1 MLFGHSGSGKTT
13 LLRCIAGL
21 QHAPQGFLEING
33 NIWQDS
39 ERDLFLP
46 TYKRPLGYV
55 FQEANLFP
63 HLTVR
68 NNLHYGLKRIKQNS
82 GTVKLEHAVELLGI
96 DHLLERMP
104 ERLSGGERQRVAIAR
119 ALALNPEILLMD
131 EPLASLDFK
140 RKQEILPFLSRLHQ
154 QLDIPVL
161 YVTHSQQ
168 EVAQLADTLVILED
182 GRALASGPLS
192 ETQSRLDVP
201 LAQDREAATVW
212 QASVAEHEADYHLTR
227 VAFAGGSLSLPAV
240 DAPVGTPLRVQIYAR
255 DVSIALEA
263 PTATSILNVLPAT
276 ITGIADGRDGQ
287 SVVRLQVGDQA
298 LLAHITR
305 KSALM
310 LGLQIGM
317 AVYVQIKGTS
327 IEIKLTNTR
336 RFIMKASARNQFTG
350 TVSQVLI
357 GAVNAEVHISLK
369 GGETI
374 VASITKESVETLG
387 IKIGMEVIA
396 LVKAPQIIIVTDF
409 GGYRLSARNQLQGTV
424 TQVKPGAVNAEV
436 DIELKGGE
444 QIAATVTNESVET
457 LGLRKGQPATAVFK
471 AGVVILAVKLS

>member
-1 MLFGHSGSGKTT
+1 MTTILARFQLDYGDFTLDVDLKLPGTGITVLFGHSGSGKTT

-21 QHAPQGFLEING
+21 QHAPQGKLEING
-33 NIWQDS
+33 TVWQDS
-39 ERDLFLP
+39 ERKLFLP
-46 TYKRPLGYV
+46 THKRPLGYV

-63 HLTVR
+63 HLTVQD
-68 NNLHYGLKRIKQNS
+68 NLHYGLKRIKQNS

-96 DHLLERMP
+96 GHLMERMP

-168 EVAQLADTLVILED
+168 EVAQLADTLVIMED

-201 LAQDREAATVW
+201 LAQEREAATVW
-212 QASVAEHEADYHLTR
+212 QATIAEHETDYHLTR
-227 VAFAGGSLSLPAV
+227 VAFTGGSLSLPAV
-240 DAPVGTPLRVQIYAR
+240 DAEIGTALRVQIYAR

-276 ITGIADGRDGQ
+276 ITGIADSRDGQ
-287 SVVRLQVGDQA
+287 SVIRFQVGDQA

-310 LGLQIGM
+310 LDLQIGM
-317 AVYVQIKGTS
+317 AVYVQIKGIST
-327 IEIKLTNTR
+327 LTH
-336 RFIMKASARNQFTG
+336 Q
-350 TVSQVLI
+350 
-357 GAVNAEVHISLK
+357 
-369 GGETI
+369 
-374 VASITKESVETLG
+374 
-387 IKIGMEVIA
+387 
-396 LVKAPQIIIVTDF
+396 
-409 GGYRLSARNQLQGTV
+409 
-424 TQVKPGAVNAEV
+424 
-436 DIELKGGE
+436 
-444 QIAATVTNESVET
+444 
-457 LGLRKGQPATAVFK
+457 
-471 AGVVILAVKLS
+471 

>member
-1 MLFGHSGSGKTT
+1 MTAILARFQLDYGEFKLDVDLQLPGTGITVLFGHSGSGKTT

-21 QHAPQGFLEING
+21 QRAPQGFLEING
-33 NIWQDS
+33 TVWQDS
-39 ERDLFLP
+39 EQGLFLP
-46 TYKRPLGYV
+46 THKRSLGYV

-68 NNLHYGLKRIKQNS
+68 DNLNYGLKRIKQNS
-82 GTVKLEHAVELLGI
+82 GTVNLEQAIDLLGI
-96 DHLLERMP
+96 GHLMERMP

-119 ALALNPEILLMD
+119 ALALNPDILLMD
-131 EPLASLDFK
+131 EPLASLDVK

-182 GRALASGPLS
+182 GLALASGPLS

-201 LAQDREAATVW
+201 LAQDREAAIVW
-212 QASVAEHEADYHLTR
+212 QTTVAEHEADYHLTR
-227 VAFAGGSLSLPAV
+227 VDFAGGSLSLAAV
-240 DAPVGTPLRVQIYAR
+240 DATIGTQLRVQIYAR

-276 ITGIADGRDGQ
+276 IVGIADGRNSQ
-287 SVVRLQVGDQA
+287 SVIKVQVGDQA

-327 IEIKLTNTR
+327 LLN
-336 RFIMKASARNQFTG
+336 
-350 TVSQVLI
+350 
-357 GAVNAEVHISLK
+357 
-369 GGETI
+369 
-374 VASITKESVETLG
+374 
-387 IKIGMEVIA
+387 
-396 LVKAPQIIIVTDF
+396 
-409 GGYRLSARNQLQGTV
+409 
-424 TQVKPGAVNAEV
+424 
-436 DIELKGGE
+436 
-444 QIAATVTNESVET
+444 
-457 LGLRKGQPATAVFK
+457 
-471 AGVVILAVKLS
+471 

>member
-1 MLFGHSGSGKTT
+1 MTAILARFQLDYGEFKLDVDLQLPGTGITVLFGHSGSGKTT

-21 QHAPQGFLEING
+21 QRAPQGFLEING
-33 NIWQDS
+33 TVWQDS
-39 ERDLFLP
+39 EQGLFLP
-46 TYKRPLGYV
+46 THRRSLGYV
-55 FQEANLFP
+55 FQEANFFP

-68 NNLHYGLKRIKQNS
+68 DNLNYGLKRIKQNS
-82 GTVKLEHAVELLGI
+82 GTVKLEQAIDLLGI
-96 DHLLERMP
+96 GHLMERMP

-119 ALALNPEILLMD
+119 ALALNPDILLMD
-131 EPLASLDFK
+131 EPLASLDVK

-182 GRALASGPLS
+182 GLALASGPLS

-212 QASVAEHEADYHLTR
+212 QTTVAEHEADYHLTR
-227 VAFAGGSLSLPAV
+227 VDFAGGSLSLAAV
-240 DAPVGTPLRVQIYAR
+240 DATIGTQLRVQIYAR

-276 ITGIADGRDGQ
+276 IVGIADGRNSQ
-287 SVVRLQVGDQA
+287 SVIKVQVGDQA

-327 IEIKLTNTR
+327 LLN
-336 RFIMKASARNQFTG
+336 
-350 TVSQVLI
+350 
-357 GAVNAEVHISLK
+357 
-369 GGETI
+369 
-374 VASITKESVETLG
+374 
-387 IKIGMEVIA
+387 
-396 LVKAPQIIIVTDF
+396 
-409 GGYRLSARNQLQGTV
+409 
-424 TQVKPGAVNAEV
+424 
-436 DIELKGGE
+436 
-444 QIAATVTNESVET
+444 
-457 LGLRKGQPATAVFK
+457 
-471 AGVVILAVKLS
+471 